1 MRSPLPRATETARA
15 TTQAPATARRRL
27 QIRLAKALPETAVTG
42 SSPRVS
48 GSGQDQCEHS
58 LDRGTLQN
66 EIATPRAGVKRAARP
81 VASRRRATSRTVS
94 PFEFAPAETN
104 RLPLIRPYAAPW
116 RANACGRGW

>member
-48 GSGQDQCEHS
+48 GSGQDQCERS

-66 EIATPRAGVKRAARP
+66 EIATLRAGVKRAAQP
-81 VASRRRATSRTVS
+81 VASRRRATSRTLS
-94 PFEFAPAETN
+94 ALELAPETT

-116 RANACGRGW
+116 RADTCAR